1 MVSER
6 IMVKN
11 KKKTSPFFTHL
22 LTFVLG
28 IASFYITQLIL
39 NYTNRPL
46 VEIKPKSITIVEDYA
61 GSWKLV
67 LQAQLLNKGN
77 TGGIVSIQ
85 NLNLEFPEYS
95 KKNLAIKVDELVEL
109 SANSSKEKSFM
120 LEFPDIFEKIDF
132 EKIPVISGLVL
143 EAYEQVNNAELEVR
157 KDSLS
162 FIYSF
167 VFGATH
173 KGKYKSE
180 NIHIDTLRKKVSL
193 KTKSFFIEYKGKR
206 YLNKIFPPN
215 ANVRYSIENDNIYIE
230 YALTGIESS
239 FDNNSNYLEPLVFLA
254 DKEIQS
260 KIIMPKKTRLVLK
273 IENEEEDRKTYEKYE
288 LELQSK
294 TRNYLYIIK

>member
-1 MVSER
+1 M
-6 IMVKN
+6 
-11 KKKTSPFFTHL
+11 
-22 LTFVLG
+22 
-28 IASFYITQLIL
+28 